1 MKKIWYG
8 IKGALL
14 TILIAFAIV
23 QYKCE
28 TDEIYRKSWYNHC
41 DKRFKR

>member
-28 TDEIYRKSWYNHC
+28 IDETYRKSWYNHC